1 MFFLRLYKIF
11 KRLDRTLTII
21 GAVLIITFFFP
32 REKKFRYE
40 FQKGK
45 PWMHEV
51 MIAPFNFPI
60 YKLDNEIKSETD
72 SLLINYKPFF
82 NFYSKTILDEKS
94 RFREKFELYW
104 NSNNKIFEST
114 RQEINKENI
123 SRFILS
129 LMDFVYDKGIID
141 FPEDSGKNKITAI
154 ELVRK
159 NVAEEKEI
167 SDLFTNK
174 TAYEFISN
182 RLKRYSDDINSKFN
196 INTDLF
202 FNKLSIEE
210 YLVANVLYDEKKSNT
225 VKESIVKDIS
235 LTKDMIQ
242 EGERIISTGE
252 LITTEKYRI
261 LESLR
266 KEYNDRMGGSESYYI
281 VSIGHSLLVLIPII
295 LLVILLRKFKKEHNK
310 NRVRTSF
317 ILILITII
325 SVATSLVL
333 KYNYLSVYIIP
344 FTIVPII
351 VKSFYDTKLAL
362 FVHYITL
369 IIVGFWMPNPFE
381 FIFINVVV
389 GTIAVFSLSDY
400 LGRGKLFLISA
411 YIILSYSIVYSLL
424 IITQDGD
431 FNNLQLNN
439 YINFSLN
446 GLFVLTSIPLIYLFE
461 KLFGFIS
468 ETTLMELSNTN
479 QPLLRKL
486 AEAAPGTFQHSL
498 QVANIAED
506 AIFRIGGNAL
516 LIRVAALYHDIGKID
531 NSEYFIENLS
541 ETNNPHDKL
550 DFEQSAKIIISHIE
564 KGVSLGRK
572 YNLPAQI
579 IEFIRTHHGTTR
591 VQYFYRSFINKY
603 PEKLIEISKFSYRG
617 PNPYTKEMAVLM
629 MADSIEAASRSL
641 STQTEE
647 SINELV
653 ESIINTQMLEE
664 QFNEADITF
673 KEITKVKEVFKRRL
687 KNIHHIR
694 IEYPK

>member
-1 MFFLRLYKIF
+1 LFFLRLYKIF